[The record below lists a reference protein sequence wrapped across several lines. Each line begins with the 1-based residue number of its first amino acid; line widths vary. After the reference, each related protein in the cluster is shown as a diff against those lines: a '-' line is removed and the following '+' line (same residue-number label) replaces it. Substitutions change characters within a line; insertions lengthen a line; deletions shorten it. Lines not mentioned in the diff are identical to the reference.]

1 MRIFDRI
8 NFDIS
13 NLNFAQKIAIA
24 NVLVFLI
31 YRLSFLFKLE
41 SDFLDLFSLSSNF
54 MYNPWSIITHAFVH
68 QGVFDLIFMLIL
80 LFFSYNSISNLL
92 GEKITIYLFFVGI
105 ILGSIFFLFF
115 SNSQN
120 ILIGASAGISSLL
133 IFLFFL
139 SPNLELRL
147 FRFNIKFKY
156 LMALILFTDFLRFL
170 SPGEFGIYSHIG
182 GYLAGTFYYFSI
194 YGFPKKYKKSRPMKQ
209 TNKQKEIDNILDK
222 ISKRGYDSLTSK
234 ERDFLFRQKDKK

>member
-24 NVLVFLI
+24 NVFVFLI

-41 SDFLDLFSLSSNF
+41 GDFLDLFSLSSNF

-92 GEKITIYLFFVGI
+92 GEKITVYLFFVGI

-115 SNSQN
+115 SNSQCV
-120 ILIGASAGISSLL
+120 
-133 IFLFFL
+133 
-139 SPNLELRL
+139 
-147 FRFNIKFKY
+147 
-156 LMALILFTDFLRFL
+156 
-170 SPGEFGIYSHIG
+170 
-182 GYLAGTFYYFSI
+182 
-194 YGFPKKYKKSRPMKQ
+194 
-209 TNKQKEIDNILDK
+209 
-222 ISKRGYDSLTSK
+222 
-234 ERDFLFRQKDKK
+234 

>member
-1 MRIFDRI
+1 MKIFDRI
-8 NFDIS
+8 DFDIY
-13 NLNFAQKIAIA
+13 NLNFAQKIAII
-24 NVLVFLI
+24 NVLVFLVF
-31 YRLSFLFKLE
+31 RLSFLFKLE
-41 SDFLDLFSLSSNF
+41 SDFLNLFSLSSNF
-54 MYNPWSIITHAFVH
+54 FYNPWSIITHAFIH
-68 QGVFDLIFMLIL
+68 QGIFDLVFMLIL
-80 LFFSYNSISNLL
+80 LFFSCNSISNLL

-133 IFLFFL
+133 IFLLFL
-139 SPNLELRL
+139 SPNLELRF

-194 YGFPKKYKKSRPMKQ
+194 YGLPKKYKKPRTIKP
-209 TNKQKEIDNILDK
+209 TNKQKETDYILDK
-222 ISKRGYDSLTSK
+222 ISRSGYDSLTSK
-234 ERDFLFRQKDKK
+234 EKEFLFRQKDKK

>member
-13 NLNFAQKIAIA
+13 NLNFAQKIAVT

-41 SDFLDLFSLSSNF
+41 SEFLNLFSLNSNF
-54 MYNPWSIITHAFVH
+54 IYNPWSIITHAFIH
-68 QGVFDLIFMLIL
+68 QGIFDLVFMLIL
-80 LFFSYNSISNLL
+80 LFFSYNSINNLL
-92 GEKITIYLFFVGI
+92 GEKITIYLFFIGI

-139 SPNLELRL
+139 SPNLELRF

-194 YGFPKKYKKSRPMKQ
+194 HGFPKKYKKSRPKKP

-222 ISKRGYDSLTSK
+222 ISKTGYDSLSSK
-234 ERDFLFRQKDKK
+234 ERDFLFRQKGKK

>member
-1 MRIFDRI
+1 MKIFDRI
-8 NFDIS
+8 DFDIY
-13 NLNFAQKIAIA
+13 NLNFAQKIAII
-24 NVLVFLI
+24 NVLVFLVF
-31 YRLSFLFKLE
+31 RLSFLFKLE
-41 SDFLDLFSLSSNF
+41 SDFLNLFSLSSNF
-54 MYNPWSIITHAFVH
+54 FYNPWSIITHAFIH
-68 QGVFDLIFMLIL
+68 QGIFDLVFMLIL
-80 LFFSYNSISNLL
+80 LFFSCNSISNLL

-133 IFLFFL
+133 IFLLFL
-139 SPNLELRL
+139 SPNLELRF

-194 YGFPKKYKKSRPMKQ
+194 YGLPKKYRKPRTIKP
-209 TNKQKEIDNILDK
+209 TNKQKETDYILDK
-222 ISKRGYDSLTSK
+222 ISRSGYDSLTSK
-234 ERDFLFRQKDKK
+234 EKDFLFRQKDKK